1 MANCMI
7 GFPNRADSATL
18 SGGSWAAGLPL
29 NNLKNRILGKV
40 ARSATDATADTQF
53 DIDLGAEK
61 KIRIAALVNHNFS
74 LDAKY
79 RLRGS
84 TVSNF
89 ATSVYDSGWLPVWPA
104 VYPSQSLDWEDPNWW
119 SGQYTDE
126 QRAGYTATL
135 VEAEPANV
143 LARYWRWEIDDTTN
157 AAGYVS
163 IGRLFIGPAW
173 QPTYNMEYGARAAWE
188 TKTEIQEAIGGAEFF
203 QRRTPFRVQNITL
216 DMTLDEGLAN
226 AFEIQR
232 RAGIDAE
239 VLWVADPDDT
249 VHALRRRYLARLR
262 KLSAIEHPYFNNN
275 KTAFELKELL

>member
-1 MANCMI
+1 MSNCMI
-7 GFPNRADSATL
+7 GFPNHADSTTL
-18 SGGSWAAGLPL
+18 SAGLWLAALPL
-29 NNLKNRILGKV
+29 NNLKSHIIGKV
-40 ARSATDATADTQF
+40 ARSSTAALADTKF
-53 DIDLGAEK
+53 DIDLGSEK
-61 KIRIAALVNHNFS
+61 KIRISALVNHNFS

-79 RLRGS
+79 RLRAS

-89 ATSVYDSGWLPVWPA
+89 ATTVYDSGWFDVWPA
-104 VYPSQSLDWEDPNWW
+104 VYPSASLDWEDANWW
-119 SGQYTDE
+119 SGKYTDE

-135 VEAEPANV
+135 VEAESANV

-157 AAGYVS
+157 AAGYVQ

-173 QPTYNMEYGARAAWE
+173 QPTYNMNYGASAAWE
-188 TKTEIQEAIGGAEFF
+188 TKTEVQEALGGAEYF
-203 QRRTPFRVQNITL
+203 QRRTPYRVQNIVL

-239 VLWVADPDDT
+239 VLWIFDPDDT

-262 KLSAIEHPYFNNN
+262 KLSALEYPYFDRN